1 MTGGGTRLP
10 VIGGVQPPAAAPG
23 FERIAIIG
31 LGTLGGSLAAAV
43 RQAWPRSLVIGVDTR
58 DVIETAMRLHAI
70 DVGSDD
76 LMIAG
81 DADLVVLAGGVAE
94 SARVLPHLADAVA
107 SEAIVL
113 ALGGGSAV
121 TERAGGLPGR
131 LPLVLGLP
139 AVELRGRGIHASS
152 ADLFR
157 GRRWTITPI
166 TALPEAV
173 ERIHG
178 LVRAV
183 GGDPV
188 AGSGRRPGGQADA
201 L

>member
-10 VIGGVQPPAAAPG
+10 VIGGVQPTGPAPG
-23 FERIAIIG
+23 FHRIAIVG
-31 LGTLGGSLAAAV
+31 LGTVGASLAAAL

-58 DVIETAMRLHAI
+58 DVIETAMRLHAV

-81 DADLVVLAGGVAE
+81 DADLVVLAGGAGE
-94 SARVLPHLADAVA
+94 NARVLPHLAEAIA
-107 SEAIVL
+107 GEAIVL
-113 ALGGGSAV
+113 ALGDGSTVA
-121 TERAGGLPGR
+121 ERAAVLPGR
-131 LPLVLGLP
+131 LPLVVGLP

-157 GRRWTITPI
+157 GRRWKVTPI
-166 TALPEAV
+166 TAHAGAV
-173 ERIHG
+173 ARIYG

-183 GGDPV
+183 GGDPAAV
-188 AGSGRRPGGQADA
+188 
-201 L
+201 